1 MRAGRDAAPAGEAR
15 NLALGRLR
23 GSARAPLRALC
34 EELAE
39 LAQIRGQGECGFK
52 KRGPGLM
59 AGPT

>member
-15 NLALGRLR
+15 NLAPGRPR
-23 GSARAPLRALC
+23 DPARAAPRPLC
-34 EELAE
+34 EELAG
-39 LAQIRGQGECGFK
+39 LARVRGQGECGFK